1 MIVGTDGKGD
11 RMPNDQVTTQ
21 PPTVPMPVTTGQT
34 IGHLAASFAATV
46 IVLLV
51 QFGVPISPE
60 QQSAILSVIVTGW
73 AFGSAI
79 YAFWHKSRSN
89 AIVAYHN
96 QANQPPTSQ

>member
-1 MIVGTDGKGD
+1 MVD
-11 RMPNDQVTTQ
+11 DQLATQ
-21 PPTVPMPVTTGQT
+21 PPSVPMSATTGQT

-60 QQSAILSVIVTGW
+60 QQAAILSVIVTGW

-96 QANQPPTSQ
+96 QANQPPTNQ

>member
-1 MIVGTDGKGD
+1 MSY
-11 RMPNDQVTTQ
+11 DQQQQQ
-21 PPTVPMPVTTGQT
+21 PPATPMPASTGQT

-79 YAFWHKSRSN
+79 YAFWHHSRTNSV
-89 AIVAYHN
+89 AAYHQ
-96 QANQPPTSQ
+96 QATPPTIPTASHSEPR

>member
-1 MIVGTDGKGD
+1 VTD
-11 RMPNDQVTTQ
+11 DQQSQAPAT
-21 PPTVPMPVTTGQT
+21 PLPISTGQT

-73 AFGSAI
+73 AFGSTI
-79 YAFWHKSRSN
+79 YAFWHRSRVATIATYHAQIVTQSDTPVSN
-89 AIVAYHN
+89 E
-96 QANQPPTSQ
+96 PS

>member
-1 MIVGTDGKGD
+1 MIEPSVKGEQ
-11 RMPNDQVTTQ
+11 MNDLVSQ
-21 PPTVPMPVTTGQT
+21 PVPAPMPASTGQT
-34 IGHLAASFAATV
+34 IGHLSASFAATI

-79 YAFWHKSRSN
+79 YAFWHQSR
-89 AIVAYHN
+89 AK
-96 QANQPPTSQ
+96 QATTTEPQ